1 MIGDFTF
8 CSPTKII
15 YGRDKEKETGAIIK
29 SYGFKK
35 ALMIYGGSH
44 ALKSG
49 LIDRVRESLKDAGI
63 EYIEL
68 GGVQPN
74 PKKELVE
81 VGKRLV
87 KENDCDL
94 LLAIGGGSSIDT
106 AKSISVNVYHDGDVM
121 DFNLGKAKPSKAMP
135 IGVILTIAAAGSEL
149 SDSCVISDQSKQIKC
164 GFHDDIVRP
173 LFAIE
178 NPELT
183 FSCPKYQ
190 TGAGIIDM
198 MSHSLERYMCPSG
211 KHQYSDRLALA
222 IIKSIMEAGKA
233 VNENPSDYDARGS
246 LMVLSGLAHNG
257 LTSLDK
263 KTSMVVH
270 GAEHALSAFDP
281 KITHGAGIGVCY
293 LGWAKAYKNELTH
306 KLAES
311 GRYLFDIKEEDDA
324 LAAEKH
330 IDMMESFFKELGMPT
345 ALSELGIEEKNIETL
360 ADIATNNGAKKIG
373 LAPMPLDKEHVI
385 ELYKHCL

>member
-1 MIGDFTF
+1 MIGNFTF

-15 YGRDKEKETGAIIK
+15 YGRDKEKEVGSLAK

-35 ALMIYGGSH
+35 ALLIYGGSH

-49 LIDRVRESLKDAGI
+49 LIDKVRDSLKESNI
-63 EYIEL
+63 EFVEL
-68 GGVQPN
+68 PGVQPN

-81 VGKRLV
+81 VGKKLV
-87 KENDCDL
+87 LDNGCDF
-94 LLAIGGGSSIDT
+94 LLAVGGGSSIDT
-106 AKSISVNVYHDGDVM
+106 AKSIAVNVYYDGDVM
-121 DFNLGKAKPSKAMP
+121 DFNLGKAKPNKAMP

-149 SDSCVISDQSKQIKC
+149 SDSCVISDESKQIKS

-183 FSCPKYQ
+183 FTCPKYQ

-198 MSHSLERYMCPSG
+198 MSHSLERYMCPSSDL
-211 KHQYSDRLALA
+211 QYCDSLALSV
-222 IIKSIMEAGKA
+222 IKSIMEAGRA
-233 VNENPSDYDARGS
+233 VNKNPSDYDARGA

-293 LGWAKAYKNELTH
+293 LGWAKAFKKEMAF

-311 GRYLFDIKEEDDA
+311 GRYLFSFEEKDDMK
-324 LAAEKH
+324 AAEKH
-330 IDMMESFFKELGMPT
+330 IESMEAFFKELGMPT
-345 ALSELGIEEKNIETL
+345 TLSELGIKEKNIETL
-360 ADIATNNGAKKIG
+360 ANIATNNGAKKIG
-373 LAPMPLDKEHVI
+373 LAPMPLDKDNVI